1 MLTVA
6 YLANQFP
13 SEVEP
18 YVGQEIEELRARRVE
33 VVCGSVR
40 KPEGEIPDIVVQ
52 NAGAG
57 VLARAIWLCLTHFRS
72 LVPLLASIFTS
83 GHESF
88 AQQFKALLHT
98 LLGAVYAVLLR
109 GREVDHIHVHHGYF
123 ASWIGLT
130 AARLLKIGFSMT
142 LHGSDLLLNGRYL
155 EIKLA
160 NCDFCIT
167 ISEYNRNYIL
177 QNFPGVDA
185 QNIVVSRLGVDLP
198 ERTFTPTWRTEKEP
212 LQLLA
217 VGRLHEVKNHGF
229 LLRACADLMKRG
241 IRFHCRIA
249 GEGPER
255 RNLESSIQDLDLQ
268 DHVTL
273 LGHVARE
280 SLNRLYDEADL
291 VVLTSRSEGIPLV
304 LMEAM
309 ARGRIVL
316 APAITGIRELI
327 TSGESGFLYEPGSLA
342 DFVAHLETVDAL
354 TRVGAQG
361 QSEAAIS
368 VDADPPL
375 AAIRR
380 AATAHI
386 RQNFNRKKNL
396 ECFADLFLERV
407 SSRGENSGDANL
419 ILQQI

>member
-167 ISEYNRNYIL
+167 ISEYNRNYAKL
-177 QNFPGVDA
+177 PG
-185 QNIVVSRLGVDLP
+185 SRCAKYRGIA
-198 ERTFTPTWRTEKEP
+198 FG
-212 LQLLA
+212 
-217 VGRLHEVKNHGF
+217 GRLTGAYVHSNLAYG
-229 LLRACADLMKRG
+229 KR
-241 IRFHCRIA
+241 
-249 GEGPER
+249 
-255 RNLESSIQDLDLQ
+255 
-268 DHVTL
+268 T
-273 LGHVARE
+273 
-280 SLNRLYDEADL
+280 
-291 VVLTSRSEGIPLV
+291 
-304 LMEAM
+304 
-309 ARGRIVL
+309 
-316 APAITGIRELI
+316 
-327 TSGESGFLYEPGSLA
+327 
-342 DFVAHLETVDAL
+342 
-354 TRVGAQG
+354 
-361 QSEAAIS
+361 
-368 VDADPPL
+368 
-375 AAIRR
+375 
-380 AATAHI
+380 AATACRRTVARSKRPWILAPRLCGLDEARHS
-386 RQNFNRKKNL
+386 
-396 ECFADLFLERV
+396 V
-407 SSRGENSGDANL
+407 SLPNSR
-419 ILQQI
+419 